1 MCQPSYYIH
10 FKPIFTVKFDDCYCY
25 ILFLYI
31 TLMKDFILVHGIVW
45 LDSSRTMI
53 GHCANLHIIT
63 NGWNKATVYTV

>member
-1 MCQPSYYIH
+1 
-10 FKPIFTVKFDDCYCY
+10 
-25 ILFLYI
+25 
-31 TLMKDFILVHGIVW
+31 MKDFILVHGIVW